1 MYLRIWVGVDVSKAE
16 LVCRILDEKERELG
30 QETFHNG
37 SAGFR
42 KFKKFL
48 LSLDSE
54 GCFFVS
60 MEATGVYYRNFARF
74 IFNSNDRFV
83 PGVLNPASVKAF
95 AQSRLSRTKTDG
107 QDALIIARYA
117 LDLFRDDAFRPRE
130 PERAEVARREQLLET
145 RTAAQ
150 NRLQALKEDGDSLDF
165 VIESVE
171 KEYAHLDEQVR
182 EIDRK
187 ISVHM
192 DRHEGLKKDK
202 ELLTSIPGIGI
213 GTTTTAASW
222 LAHLGN
228 LSRFDKPSRIVGH
241 IGIAP
246 RERQS
251 GSSVRGRPQICRT
264 GIKELPRPSTFP
276 SSSPPPAAIRP

>member
-1 MYLRIWVGVDVSKAE
+1 
-16 LVCRILDEKERELG
+16 
-30 QETFHNG
+30 
-37 SAGFR
+37 
-42 KFKKFL
+42 
-48 LSLDSE
+48 
-54 GCFFVS
+54 
-60 MEATGVYYRNFARF
+60 
-74 IFNSNDRFV
+74 
-83 PGVLNPASVKAF
+83 
-95 AQSRLSRTKTDG
+95 
-107 QDALIIARYA
+107 
-117 LDLFRDDAFRPRE
+117 
-130 PERAEVARREQLLET
+130 
-145 RTAAQ
+145 
-150 NRLQALKEDGDSLDF
+150 
-165 VIESVE
+165 
-171 KEYAHLDEQVR
+171 
-182 EIDRK
+182 
-187 ISVHM
+187 M